1 MGAQQYIWFNRK
13 FEKFEDV
20 KVHVF
25 TQTIQYGTGIFEGI
39 RSYPTA
45 DGNVAIFRLNDHV
58 DRFFRSAE
66 IYMFDLPFTR
76 EEIRDGIIETVKKNK
91 MQHSYIRPFGFYP
104 HQGISLDLKGKKMSV
119 SITTIPFDKYFAN
132 RDKGISCM
140 VSSWHKI
147 NSGILPPQ
155 AKVSG
160 NYLASI
166 MSMTEAK
173 LAGYDE
179 SILTDAMGHVA
190 EGSGE
195 NIFLVKDGELITPSK
210 DADILVGITRDS
222 VIKIASKLGLKLTER
237 GVHREEL
244 YTADELFF
252 TGTAA
257 EIMPVI
263 NVDGR
268 KINGGKPGP
277 ITKMIS
283 TKFFKIVKGEDEQFK
298 IWLTKVY

>member
-1 MGAQQYIWFNRK
+1 MGAQQYIWFNGK
-13 FEKFEDV
+13 FRKFEDV
-20 KVHVF
+20 TVHVF

-45 DGNVAIFRLNDHV
+45 DGNVGIFRLNDHV

-66 IYMFDLPFTR
+66 IYLFDLPFTR
-76 EEIRDGIIETVKKNK
+76 EQIRDGIIETVKKNK
-91 MQHSYIRPFGFYP
+91 MQHSYIRPFAFYD
-104 HQGISLDLKGKKMSV
+104 HQGISLDLRGKKMNV
-119 SITTIPFDKYFAN
+119 SITTIPFGNYFAN
-132 RDKGISCM
+132 KDKGITCM

-173 LAGYDE
+173 HAGYDE
-179 SILTDAMGHVA
+179 SILMDALGHVA

-195 NIFLVKDGELITPSK
+195 NIFLVKEGEIITPSK
-210 DADILVGITRDS
+210 DADILIGITRDS
-222 VIKIASKLGLKLTER
+222 VIKIATKMGMKVVER

-244 YTADELFF
+244 YTADEVFF

-257 EIMPVI
+257 EITPII
-263 NVDGR
+263 NIDGR
-268 KINGGKPGP
+268 PINGGKPGKV
-277 ITKMIS
+277 TKMIS
-283 TKFFKIVKGEDEQFK
+283 EKFSKIVKGEDDQFK
-298 IWLTKVY
+298 IWLTKVH

>member
-1 MGAQQYIWFNRK
+1 MASKQYIWHNGKFRK
-13 FEKFEDV
+13 YEDV

-58 DRFFRSAE
+58 DRFFQSAQ
-66 IYMFDLPFTR
+66 IYQFELPFTR
-76 EEIRDGIIETVKKNK
+76 KQIHDAIIETVKKNK
-91 MQHSYIRPFGFYP
+91 MTHSYIRPFGFYE

-119 SITTIPFDKYFAN
+119 SITTIPFGSYFIGGE
-132 RDKGISCM
+132 KGITCM

-147 NSGILPPQ
+147 NSGTLPPQ

-160 NYLASI
+160 NYIASI
-166 MSMTEAK
+166 MSIAEAK
-173 LAGYDE
+173 HAGYDE
-179 SILTDAMGHVA
+179 SILIDATGHVT

-210 DADILVGITRDS
+210 EYDILVGITRDS
-222 VIKIASKLGLKLTER
+222 AIKLAAKLGLKVVER
-237 GVHREEL
+237 GIHREEL
-244 YTADELFF
+244 YTADEVFF

-257 EIMPVI
+257 EIVAI
-263 NVDGR
+263 VKIDGR
-268 KINGGKPGP
+268 VIGSGKQGP
-277 ITKMIS
+277 ITKQIS
-283 TKFFKIVKGEDEQFK
+283 EKFFRLVKGEDEQFK